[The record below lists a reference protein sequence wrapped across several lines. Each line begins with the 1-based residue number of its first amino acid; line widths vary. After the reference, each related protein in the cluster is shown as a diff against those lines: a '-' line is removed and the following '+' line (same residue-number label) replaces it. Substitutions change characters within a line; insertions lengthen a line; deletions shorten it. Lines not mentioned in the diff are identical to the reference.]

1 MSKKDI
7 IIEYVNGNHITISE
21 CDTYEYKDS
30 LKMFIVAKNNIN
42 ILIPR
47 ENVTVIGYYEE
58 VLR

>member
-1 MSKKDI
+1 MNKKDI
-7 IIEYVNGNHITISE
+7 IIIYANGKSVTISG
-21 CDTYEYKDS
+21 CKDYEYKES
-30 LKMFIVAKNNIN
+30 MKMFIVRKNNTN